1 MSAFEAIPGITKTA
15 LWNSWRAT
23 RRGLKRVP
31 RRDVLDFLE
40 YDVDPNVWI
49 NRLLSRLRSGEY
61 APEKPTRYPVAK
73 SKGFDRIIT
82 LPHVPD
88 VVLYRA
94 IVDHLFAR
102 AKRKQKRH
110 VYFLQASLSRIVRS
124 IEKEIR
130 TQDEAAKIDEAD
142 YQTEST
148 NVFHEWLKFDQYRKL
163 LIFDEVFPFIVVTDV
178 TNFFES
184 VLYGRVEASL
194 YGLAVSSRIVSLLFS
209 LLENLSLRE
218 PFVPIQR
225 IGLPVDPCECSRTLA
240 HMILFPHDDRMVKLV
255 GENAYVRW
263 MDDQYIGVQS
273 RAEGLRVLNK
283 VGDSLRRLHLTAN
296 AGKSKIL
303 SLSEAKKHFHFA
315 SNQSLD
321 DLDKLPYSSR
331 KQRRELELE
340 LRKAWKRAVDLE
352 GIGEWQKI
360 LGRFYRYAARAR
372 SVLFVDR
379 AAGDVVDFPGLT
391 DRIADYVRYV
401 TSPSRCLNFVMSLL
415 ENDEQVYPDINYR
428 LIESL
433 LKIEPQTQVAKR
445 LQRFAQKIMRN
456 ELEFPGR
463 EDCKVLAP
471 LLLLRYGDKRNIR
484 GLAGK
489 LSKQTERLDPGLTRA
504 LCAVVSSV
512 GSAGF
517 RVVERTASRLLRN
530 NLSEFVR
537 LVARIRKF
545 EVVPGRFKARITISK
560 DSITGAK
567 YIDMRSYLAAR
578 ILGLST
584 NRAIA
589 NWLRAKKAELLAED
603 ISAFERELLRKLW
616 PAI

>member
-1 MSAFEAIPGITKTA
+1 
-15 LWNSWRAT
+15 
-23 RRGLKRVP
+23 
-31 RRDVLDFLE
+31 
-40 YDVDPNVWI
+40 
-49 NRLLSRLRSGEY
+49 
-61 APEKPTRYPVAK
+61 
-73 SKGFDRIIT
+73 
-82 LPHVPD
+82 
-88 VVLYRA
+88 
-94 IVDHLFAR
+94 
-102 AKRKQKRH
+102 
-110 VYFLQASLSRIVRS
+110 
-124 IEKEIR
+124 
-130 TQDEAAKIDEAD
+130 
-142 YQTEST
+142 
-148 NVFHEWLKFDQYRKL
+148 
-163 LIFDEVFPFIVVTDV
+163 
-178 TNFFES
+178 
-184 VLYGRVEASL
+184 
-194 YGLAVSSRIVSLLFS
+194 
-209 LLENLSLRE
+209 
-218 PFVPIQR
+218 
-225 IGLPVDPCECSRTLA
+225 
-240 HMILFPHDDRMVKLV
+240 
-255 GENAYVRW
+255 

-296 AGKSKIL
+296 AGKSKIP
-303 SLSEAKKHFHFA
+303 SLSEAKKHVHFA

-321 DLDKLPYSSR
+321 DLDKSPYSSR

-445 LQRFAQKIMRN
+445 LQRF
-456 ELEFPGR
+456 
-463 EDCKVLAP
+463 
-471 LLLLRYGDKRNIR
+471 
-484 GLAGK
+484 
-489 LSKQTERLDPGLTRA
+489 
-504 LCAVVSSV
+504 
-512 GSAGF
+512 
-517 RVVERTASRLLRN
+517 
-530 NLSEFVR
+530 
-537 LVARIRKF
+537 